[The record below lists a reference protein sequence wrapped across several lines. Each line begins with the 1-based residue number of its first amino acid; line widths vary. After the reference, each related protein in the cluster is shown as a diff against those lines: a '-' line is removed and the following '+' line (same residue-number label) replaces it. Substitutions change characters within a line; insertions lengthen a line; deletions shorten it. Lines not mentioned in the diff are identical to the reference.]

1 MALPVEVKV
10 YEDDNVTLVTSLNV
24 NGATPANARQV
35 RDVSGVVQLDDVGN
49 GKLVVDY
56 DHPQVGTLVSGRFVR
71 VEEGG
76 RTPLSFRIDKR
87 EDVAVPGAGASNK
100 DRVVT
105 VTGKGPRDILKY
117 GRVLPWMEVG
127 SNPLSRRRR
136 FDWSSPQLDTS
147 DWGPIYDQL
156 RLTSEPGKPFGIPSL
171 FRTKWIA
178 GEAEATS
185 MTIGDTCYRREFTLA
200 TATTVSFFS
209 SWDDGGKQCLQGVEL
224 QDVTQTF
231 PGKVWHTVY
240 RAAVALDAGTYVF
253 ALRGTNDGGK
263 AAVITD
269 CWDTTDAGIGDQ
281 IFMSGLPEDLPGDTP
296 GEYDFLYGTPG
307 VDGWIAFPNPAGE
320 WFTPGEI
327 ARILLEECQ
336 ARGELLDVTLSCTDT
351 LDSEGVAWDKIE
363 FECDATG
370 TYADAINALEASY
383 VDVGMSNDGLVLS
396 LYVKDGRGVATAVNA
411 SAADDEILSDKT
423 TTDYEIVNDVLLTHD
438 KGMYL
443 YESPLSVLAY
453 GRRPGGTLQVGSI
466 DDTAVLDQ
474 IGAAYLEGRTTPSE
488 SRVVEV
494 APTFDLAADPGDTIT
509 VEGST
514 LRVKEIAFSLDQL
527 DGRLRKVPVLST
539 AWEQNRERSLRS
551 VERLIAT
558 YGESRASAQIIDTGT
573 QIETGPLEPAELES
587 WSWVDPS
594 DLDPGWWDVAEE
606 NPQAWQPHVVKS
618 ACRVVG
624 VIAKAQWADADGLG
638 GIDQVSTGPSEFRLI
653 VNGNP
658 LWTGIPFI
666 TTLDET
672 NTDDPT
678 DPEIAGIQYVLG
690 EGILSPND
698 TVSVAP
704 QLNGDHINGSVAI
717 WIVPV

>member
-1 MALPVEVKV
+1 MALPVEVRV
-10 YEDDNVTLVTSLNV
+10 YEDDNITLVASLNV
-24 NGATPANARQV
+24 NEATPANARQV
-35 RDVSGVVQLDDVGN
+35 RDLSGVVQLDDTGN

-56 DHPQVGTLVSGRFVR
+56 DHPQAGTLVSGRFVR
-71 VEEGG
+71 VVEGS
-76 RTPLSFRIDKR
+76 RVPLSFRIDKR
-87 EDVAVPGAGASNK
+87 EDIAVPGAGASNK

-105 VTGKGPRDILKY
+105 VSGKGPRDILKY
-117 GRVLPWMEVG
+117 GRVLPWMAVG

-136 FDWSSPQLDTS
+136 FDWSSPELDTS

-156 RLTSEPGKPFGIPSL
+156 RTTSEPGKPFGIPSL

-178 GEAEATS
+178 GEVEATS

-200 TATTVSFFS
+200 SAATVSFFA
-209 SWDDGGKQCLQGVEL
+209 SWDDGGSQCLQGVEL
-224 QDVTQTF
+224 QDVRQTF
-231 PGKVWHTVY
+231 PAKIWHTPY
-240 RAAVALDAGTYVF
+240 RAAVALDAGTYVY
-253 ALRGTNDGGK
+253 ALRGTNEGGK

-269 CWDTTDAGIGDQ
+269 AWTTTEAGLIDQ
-281 IFMSGLPEDLPGDTP
+281 VFMSGLPEDFPGDDP
-296 GEYDFLYGTPG
+296 GEYDFLYG
-307 VDGWIAFPNPAGE
+307 DWLAFPNPQGE

-336 ARGELLDVTLSCTDT
+336 DRGELLDVTLSCTDL

-396 LYVKDGRGVATAVNA
+396 LYVKDGRGTATAVNA
-411 SAADDEILSDKT
+411 SAADREIVTDKT

-466 DDTAVLDQ
+466 SDTAILDQ
-474 IGAAYLEGRTTPSE
+474 IGAAYLDGRTNPAE

-494 APTFDLAADPGDTIT
+494 APTFDLACDPGDTIT

-514 LRVKEIAFSLDQL
+514 VRVTEIAYSLDQL

-573 QIETGPLEPAELES
+573 QIPTGQVEPVELES
-587 WSWVDPS
+587 WSWVDGAV
-594 DLDPGWWDVAEE
+594 DLEPGWWDAAETD
-606 NPQAWQPHVVKS
+606 NPQAWQPHVVRKQ
-618 ACRVVG
+618 CRVVA
-624 VIAKAQWADADGLG
+624 VIAKADWAEEDGAG
-638 GIDQVSTGPSEFRLI
+638 GIDQVTTGESEFRLI
-653 VNGNP
+653 VNRDP

-666 TTLDET
+666 ATLPET
-672 NTDDPT
+672 NVVDATDPT
-678 DPEIAGIQYVLG
+678 CYGIQYVLG
-690 EGILSPND
+690 EGILNPND

-704 QLNGDHINGSVAI
+704 QLNGSHMNGSVAI
-717 WIVPV
+717 WAVDV